1 MLRAVYV
8 RTLKPGV
15 TDDEYA
21 AAWMPEGVSREDY
34 PAEVLI
40 SHSTT
45 HERQTVTTFEIDVPA
60 EDLLDAL
67 GALVHPDWRE
77 RVAAVVE
84 STEIETIYE
93 DTTAFGHAGS
103 PHLPPGASA

>member
-21 AAWMPEGVSREDY
+21 AAWMPEGVSREEY
-34 PAEVLI
+34 PAEVRI

-45 HERQTVTTFEIDVPA
+45 NERQTITTFAVDVPA

-77 RVAAVVE
+77 RVAEVVE
-84 STEIETIYE
+84 STEIETIFT
-93 DTTAFGHAGS
+93 DTAAFGSAGS
-103 PHLPPGASA
+103 PSLPPTR